1 MDGFVDVGSTMLFS
15 SSPPLP
21 RKLFKGLSSS
31 SSSEDDVEE
40 HRIPKECNITAR
52 SMFQSLRLEV
62 VCVVVVFVLL
72 IFLRRLLVSFDEEDE
87 DADEVE
93 IGEDN
98 TTDM

>member
-1 MDGFVDVGSTMLFS
+1 MDVVSTMLFS

-21 RKLFKGLSSS
+21 RKLFNGLSSS

-62 VCVVVVFVLL
+62 VYVVVFVLL

-87 DADEVE
+87 DEDEVE